1 MAHPMSLASR
11 VRRVA
16 AGTALILL
24 AILGIGTPWTWAGSV
39 PLIAGVI
46 GWCPFQA
53 LRTALFK
60 GAVPPVHKR
69 MPR

>member
-1 MAHPMSLASR
+1 MTRPMSLGSR
-11 VRRVA
+11 VRRGA

-24 AILGIGTPWTWAGSV
+24 AILGIGAPWTWAGSV
-39 PLIAGVI
+39 PLIAGAI

-60 GAVPPVHKR
+60 RGSATSA
-69 MPR
+69 

>member
-1 MAHPMSLASR
+1 MTRSMSLGSR

-24 AILGIGTPWTWAGSV
+24 AILEIGTPWTWAGSV
-39 PLIAGVI
+39 PLITGAI

-60 GAVPPVHKR
+60 TGSATVA
-69 MPR
+69 